1 MAKYAFPSSL
11 LEEYD
16 STLYEGGD
24 YDSIEEILSIYDI
37 EMDYIFDIEN
47 EVRINNN
54 KKYVGTNKVNMPY
67 EASEL
72 LSEYFEDIMQSVEKQ
87 EDINLNGSML
97 KLYKRHK
104 YEFGYYDNGELFI
117 TININPKTHAVS
129 CNLWEDV
136 IDGGVSPDYKCV
148 MRFTKSE
155 FERFVNLIN

>member
-16 STLYEGGD
+16 NALYEGGD
-24 YDSIEEILSIYDI
+24 YDSIEEILSIYEI
-37 EMDYIFDIEN
+37 EMDYILDIEN
-47 EVRINNN
+47 ELRINNN

-72 LSEYFEDIMQSVEKQ
+72 LSEYFDIVMQAVENM

-104 YEFGYYDNGELFI
+104 YEFGYYDNDELFM
-117 TININPKTHAVS
+117 TVNINPKKRAVA

-136 IDGGVSPDYKCV
+136 IDGGISPDYKCV
-148 MRFTKSE
+148 MRFTESE
-155 FERFVNLIN
+155 FERFAKMLN